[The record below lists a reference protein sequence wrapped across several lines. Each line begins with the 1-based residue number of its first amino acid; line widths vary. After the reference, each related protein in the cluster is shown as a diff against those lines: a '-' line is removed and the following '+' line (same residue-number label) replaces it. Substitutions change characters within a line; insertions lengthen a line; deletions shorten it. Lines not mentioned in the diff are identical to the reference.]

1 MTARPILYIK
11 LGEKVR
17 ELRKR
22 KGWTQG
28 ELAEELDVTR
38 TSITNI
44 ESGLQKTT
52 VQKVLQM
59 AIALDCERWDDILPP
74 FSPNLQ
80 LEITNDLLERAMEIA
95 MNQLLNGEA

>member
-52 VQKVLQM
+52 VQKVVQM
-59 AIALDCERWDDILPP
+59 AIALDCESWDDILPP